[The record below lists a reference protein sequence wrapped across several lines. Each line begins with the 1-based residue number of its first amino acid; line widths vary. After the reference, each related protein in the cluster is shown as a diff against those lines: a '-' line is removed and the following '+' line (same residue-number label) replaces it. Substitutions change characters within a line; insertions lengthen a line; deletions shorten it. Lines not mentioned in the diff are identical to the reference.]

1 MPLRVIAR
9 ARWKFSE
16 TRVFLL
22 RLLPH
27 ACQMPPQTL
36 GMRMHFRLCI
46 SLLLLLIPIKLSARS
61 DWQIINDYNTIVEPN
76 GTGRQ
81 NRLEVNPFI
90 SYTNIGSDFG
100 FIGPAAG
107 EIGWQR
113 GQISLRT
120 PAGPDQWAGMW
131 HSMSRLARLSDATM
145 NFSACYPAAIL
156 PAFQPRVSALRL
168 KVRGM
173 GRIKLELR
181 DAQNLTLWSE
191 IKILAMPD
199 WSDLTYTL
207 PDQAFTAV
215 KWVNWIVE
223 PDADLEIDRLEMRL
237 ESADM
242 PDTLRW
248 FCSSYNKALQCW
260 SPATGLVRDRAH
272 MEDGAFDSVSATG
285 LFVLATAAAAERGVV
300 NRDFAVEVLE
310 KACAQ
315 VRPLKGPAQLLP
327 HFCTLDADRRLKLH
341 PGTEYS
347 TIDTA
352 LFYFGT
358 LIAAQML
365 EQTSLALQLEEEIR
379 RIDFPRLR
387 VESGF
392 VSHGFMFDGA
402 TLIPHVWSDWGGETA
417 LVLLLQRMAAPPLPA
432 KMSDQVRPHQGTGFI
447 AEIQSLLFPDFSQGR
462 ADALTGANWL
472 AVRRQLLAEQQA
484 YFPQLYPENPLV
496 KKGFF
501 GLSAG
506 ENRHGIGYLVAGVDM
521 PNQMV
526 IHPHYVLMSAA
537 IHPDSAALKTVLT
550 EMEQHHVLTPWG
562 MVENLVVTTGETLPM
577 LGGLNATFE
586 ALGAYHFDRAESKET
601 DAIYAAT
608 RKIDVLQQALRLFYP

>member
-1 MPLRVIAR
+1 
-9 ARWKFSE
+9 
-16 TRVFLL
+16 
-22 RLLPH
+22 
-27 ACQMPPQTL
+27 
-36 GMRMHFRLCI
+36 MRMHFRLCT
-46 SLLLLLIPIKLSARS
+46 SLILLFLTPLSARS
-61 DWQIINDYNTIVEPN
+61 CWQIINDYNTIIEPN
-76 GTGRQ
+76 GSGRQ
-81 NRLEVNPFI
+81 ARLEVNPFI

-120 PAGPDQWAGMW
+120 PSGPDQWAGMW
-131 HSMSRLARLSDATM
+131 HSMSRLARLREATM
-145 NFSACYPAAIL
+145 NFSACYPAAIQ

-168 KVRGM
+168 MARGM

-191 IKILAMPD
+191 IKILAMPE
-199 WSDLTYTL
+199 WSELLYTL
-207 PDQAFTAV
+207 PEQSFTAV

-237 ESADM
+237 EVPEMSNTAW
-242 PDTLRW
+242 W
-248 FCSSYNKALQCW
+248 FCSSYAKALQCW
-260 SPATGLVRDRAH
+260 SPATGLIRDRAH
-272 MEDGAFDSVSATG
+272 IEDGAFDSVSATG

-300 NRDFAVEVLE
+300 SRDFAIEVLQ
-310 KACAQ
+310 KACQQ

-327 HFCTLDADRRLKLH
+327 HFCMLNEQGQLIRH

-365 EQTSLALQLEEEIR
+365 EQSGLTLQLEEEIR
-379 RIDFPRLR
+379 RIDFATLH
-387 VESGF
+387 SSDGF
-392 VSHGFMFDGA
+392 VSHGFMSGSQD
-402 TLIPHVWSDWGGETA
+402 LIPHVWKDWGGETA
-417 LVLLLQRMAAPPLPA
+417 LVLLLQRMAAPHLPA
-432 KMSDQVRPHQGTGFI
+432 KMSDQIRPHQGTGFI

-472 AVRRQLLAEQQA
+472 AMRRALLADQQL
-484 YFPQLYPENPLV
+484 YFRQIYPENPPV

-506 ENRHGIGYLVAGVDM
+506 ENRHGVGYLVSGVDL
-521 PNQMV
+521 PNQLV
-526 IHPHYVLMSAA
+526 LHPHYVLMSAA
-537 IHPDSAALKTVLT
+537 IHPEPSALMSILT
-550 EMEQHHVLTPWG
+550 EMEAQQVMTPWG
-562 MVENLVVTTGETLPM
+562 MVENLVITTGETLPM

-586 ALGAYHFDRAESKET
+586 ALGAYHFDRSQAGES

-608 RKIDVLQQALRLFYP
+608 RQLELVREAMRLFYP